1 MFFPFVANL
10 QNTFQHVY
18 WKKSMYTTHKV
29 QTCIVQGLTVHS
41 IYKQY
46 WHYMAL
52 QNYKAV
58 WDIQASNQLSKV
70 SELKKKKASRNCIS
84 EFNLPCPVPNKMR
97 DKKVTNQYHR
107 TYSMWFYYFYIY

>member
-70 SELKKKKASRNCIS
+70 SELKKKKPAETASQ
-84 EFNLPCPVPNKMR
+84 NLIYLAQYQTKWGI
-97 DKKVTNQYHR
+97 KK
-107 TYSMWFYYFYIY
+107 